1 MTGYLDNTTGL
12 FFNMTVNSVL
22 LTIDTASLSGVVNV
36 ESGKASWGVDVQVDR
51 LSQLQQ
57 GDVVGTCEGALVALV
72 DDRIHRQGDNFP
84 DNNQVF

>member
-1 MTGYLDNTTGL
+1 MDIFGL
-12 FFNMTVNSVL
+12 SLTVC
-22 LTIDTASLSGVVNV
+22 AACLSGVVRV
-36 ESGKASWGVDVQVDR
+36 ESGKAGRGVYVQVDR